1 MSSVKKLCSFWI
13 SLELSGWASTLKLR
27 ALFQVGKV
35 AGPIWFWTYPWT
47 VELLVACVFKA
58 SRKGMSSR
66 KEVSKWL
73 RLSLLEQNFNREVT
87 LALLGH
93 NFLAGVRHRFS
104 E

>member
-1 MSSVKKLCSFWI
+1 M
-13 SLELSGWASTLKLR
+13 
-27 ALFQVGKV
+27 
-35 AGPIWFWTYPWT
+35 AGPIWFWTYPSTCSIFWT

-66 KEVSKWL
+66 KGVSKWL

-87 LALLGH
+87 LALFGH